1 MLNSL
6 DSNRRAHRHV
16 LVSSSTT
23 VAHGSDAYEAKILNI
38 SAGGAGIRLDVRLE
52 DQSMIAVEIENVGVI
67 PARVI
72 RQMKNGV
79 GVKFEMSAE
88 KEKQFV
94 RQISEIVAQK
104 KDQKTQKTQKAM

>member
-1 MLNSL
+1 
-6 DSNRRAHRHV
+6 
-16 LVSSSTT
+16 
-23 VAHGSDAYEAKILNI
+23 
-38 SAGGAGIRLDVRLE
+38 
-52 DQSMIAVEIENVGVI
+52 MIAVEIENVGVI